1 MPFLV
6 QMNDNY
12 VYLRYYWNWFLLI
25 IYAHVKICNKRINV
39 QETEWCEGIILF
51 LLIYVIQITIHLV
64 K

>member
-12 VYLRYYWNWFLLI
+12 VYLRYYWNGFLRI
-25 IYAHVKICNKRINV
+25 GYAHVKKCNKRINA
-39 QETEWCEGIILF
+39 QEGKWCEWLILF
-51 LLIYVIQITIHLV
+51 LLIYVIQITIHLI